1 MGLNDLLLDSDL
13 TEEQHDLAHGIKQ
26 SAAFLL
32 TIINDILDFSKI
44 ESGHMDIEQV
54 PFNLGEVITD
64 LYKLMDVQAQRK
76 GIALKYHYDFPSERD
91 IIGDPG
97 RVRQVLTNLLSN
109 SIKFTEK
116 GSVSLE
122 VTAMPPD
129 FLGNRGRGR
138 SSSPTIY
145 KNSIPSLLDPGTLL
159 RTYSSDQTEADNAS
173 HDVLYLRFVIEDTGM
188 GIDPDSMKKLF
199 QPFLQADSSTARLHG
214 GTGLGL
220 NICKQLVRLMGG
232 DIELASVPDQGTTA
246 TFHVPFRLSAE
257 TKEMSDEKMDV
268 DTTAMAPPR
277 DRLSPSSRSRANLR
291 DHRDPLPRN
300 GSPFKP
306 VKPISKPPPRKPQL
320 GQSQSMDDDTVM
332 SGSSRPITPAVPGP
346 PAKPH
351 ILIVEDKYVL
361 IVKI

>member
-54 PFNLGEVITD
+54 PFNLAEVITD

-76 GIALKYHYDFPSERD
+76 GIALKYHNDFPAERD

-122 VTAMPPD
+122 VTAMPQD
-129 FLGNRGRGR
+129 FSYDRGRAR
-138 SSSPTIY
+138 STSPSVY
-145 KNSIPSLLDPGTLL
+145 KSGLPTLMAAGPLLKAYPDH
-159 RTYSSDQTEADNAS
+159 TETDVTSADI
-173 HDVLYLRFVIEDTGM
+173 LTLRFVIEDTGM
-188 GIDPDSMKKLF
+188 GIDPESMKKLF

-232 DIELASVPDQGTTA
+232 DIELSSIPDKGTTA
-246 TFHVPFRLSAE
+246 TFYVPFRLSLAAQGG
-257 TKEMSDEKMDV
+257 TDEKMDIDSTV
-268 DTTAMAPPR
+268 MPPPP

-291 DHRDPLPRN
+291 DPRDPLPRN

-306 VKPISKPPPRKPQL
+306 VRSIAKLSRKQKDGISRL
-320 GQSQSMDDDTVM
+320 ADVDTIM
-332 SGSSRPITPAVPGP
+332 SGGSRPITPSLDVPT
-346 PAKPH
+346 KPH
-351 ILIVEDKYVL
+351 ILIVEDK
-361 IVKI
+361 